1 MIKAAVEE
9 DINTIFTVFY
19 AKGLGDK
26 YVENIRNLVESKS
39 GRVCFVQLQSNKEE
53 IRGKVKT
60 RSRKE
65 RGKLNSR
72 NELVDMFRKYYL
84 FGKVTGGISLSTDT
98 SILTPRDA
106 ALKIPFHY

>member
-1 MIKAAVEE
+1 MIKAAVQE
-9 DINTIFTVFY
+9 DTNTIFTVFY
-19 AKGLGDK
+19 AKGPGDK
-26 YVENIRNLVESKS
+26 YVENIRNLVESKR

-53 IRGKVKT
+53 IRGKVKI

-72 NELVDMFRKYYL
+72 NELEDMFRKYYL